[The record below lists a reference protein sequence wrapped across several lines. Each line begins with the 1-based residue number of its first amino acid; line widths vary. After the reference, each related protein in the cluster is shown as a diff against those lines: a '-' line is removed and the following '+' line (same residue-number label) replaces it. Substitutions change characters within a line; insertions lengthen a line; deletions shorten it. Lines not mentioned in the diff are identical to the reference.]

1 MQSNRMRIKLGYGQ
15 VYLFNVLVHFT
26 NQTPVFVSFS
36 FYPAIT
42 CDFKSTV
49 PMITSENV
57 NFIDNRRHQHRH
69 QHRHKH
75 KGIYGETEKHEQQSC
90 PYLFCEL
97 LELDAEISGKK
108 CCWQEIARHAV
119 FDQWIKYEETV
130 AASRARWSKPHIP
143 LLNQHSLHSLKI
155 HLTRG
160 IFLPNCEAITFND
173 VIDIII
179 NEWKKNNL
187 LQSPND
193 RMIKDLFLFPK
204 CHVSSKPLGFRNC
217 MQPLKSDSY
226 EFDHHGEEYP
236 SIEPLSKSEQK
247 SIVYNKTLHEKLP
260 SDTCAA
266 VMFVGKS
273 RFVNKPVSAFVRLKL
288 ASHMPSVCE
297 INLPVSYIFVLL
309 APEYHANDLAHI
321 GRCLASLLTD
331 PAYVKHF
338 RTANSGNE
346 LAESIDA
353 FMEKALIIPPN
364 KWPYEVKLHAEKV
377 QLIDEISNNRKDSN
391 EKHKGDLEG
400 LCYTGRIFGGLV
412 EDVKRRLWFY
422 KDDFMDAFVDFS
434 AMSQVLASAM
444 FIFLTNLANIIIFG
458 AVMGHM
464 LDNQMGVIECILS
477 GCISGIAFSLFS
489 GQPLNILSATGPV
502 LIFESLFYKLCSM
515 WGWNFLASRGWL
527 SFWSSLIILLFVATD
542 GSFLVAYITRFTEDL
557 FATLIAIIFIV
568 ESVQSMVK
576 IAVENPITYEPD
588 EIFKEPPCHCVMK
601 RATNETT
608 VHICNLL
615 GGVPEGLRCSFH
627 PDVFLFSFVLFIS
640 AFLIMLGFKLLKN
653 SNLFPKRIRELLTNF
668 SALISIAVTTIVK
681 EFVGLKVPELVVPS
695 KFQPSFERSWY
706 VDWTNVQHW
715 WIGLICFLPAILLT
729 ILLVMDQQI
738 TAVIINRKENKLK
751 KGYGYHLDL
760 LVISVLMLICGLF
773 GLPFFVASTVLSI
786 GHVQSLRME
795 SPSRAPGDKP
805 IFTGIREQRVSSFLA
820 HLLIGIS
827 LFLTMLVQMVPL
839 PALLGVF
846 LYLGIACMEDQQF
859 VHRILLFFSPV
870 KHQPEFA
877 FLQSVPLLRVHF
889 YTAIQIAAFLLL
901 CIVKYTKEISML
913 FPLMLFFMVL
923 LRKLLSRLFTV
934 RELRALDDQLPTW
947 SELTGCHSH

>member
-1 MQSNRMRIKLGYGQ
+1 MLQESAQ
-15 VYLFNVLVHFT
+15 E
-26 NQTPVFVSFS
+26 
-36 FYPAIT
+36 
-42 CDFKSTV
+42 
-49 PMITSENV
+49 ENV

-69 QHRHKH
+69 RSHKH

-108 CCWQEIARHAV
+108 
-119 FDQWIKYEETV
+119 WIKYEETV

-143 LLNQHSLHSLKI
+143 LLNQHSLHSLKN
-155 HLTRG
+155 HLTKG
-160 IFLPNCEAITFND
+160 VFLPNCDAITFND
-173 VIDIII
+173 VIEIVI

-193 RMIKDLFLFPK
+193 RMVKDLFLFPK

-217 MQPLKSDSY
+217 MQPLKSNSY

-391 EKHKGDLEG
+391 EKHKADLEG

-502 LIFESLFYKLCSM
+502 LIFESLFYKLCNM

-588 EIFKEPPCHCVMK
+588 
-601 RATNETT
+601 
-608 VHICNLL
+608 CNLL
-615 GGVPEGLRCSFH
+615 GGVPEGIRCNFH

-846 LYLGIACMEDQQF
+846 LYLGISCMEDQQF

-923 LRKLLSRLFTV
+923 LRKLLGRLFTV

-947 SELTGCHSH
+947 SELTGCRSH

>member
-1 MQSNRMRIKLGYGQ
+1 MLKEGAQE
-15 VYLFNVLVHFT
+15 
-26 NQTPVFVSFS
+26 
-36 FYPAIT
+36 
-42 CDFKSTV
+42 
-49 PMITSENV
+49 ENV
-57 NFIDNRRHQHRH
+57 NFIDNRRHCS
-69 QHRHKH
+69 HKR
-75 KGIYGETEKHEQQSC
+75 KGIFGETEKNEQQSC

-97 LELDAEISGKK
+97 
-108 CCWQEIARHAV
+108 
-119 FDQWIKYEETV
+119 WIKYEETV

-155 HLTRG
+155 HLTKG

-173 VIDIII
+173 VIEIII

-187 LQSPND
+187 LESPND
-193 RMIKDLFLFPK
+193 RMVKDLFVFPK

-297 INLPVSYIFVLL
+297 MNLPVSYIFVLL
-309 APEYHANDLAHI
+309 APEYHVNDLAHV

-377 QLIDEISNNRKDSN
+377 QLIVCGNVKCNFSIFIVQRLIKDEISNNRKDSN
-391 EKHKGDLEG
+391 ENHKEDLEG

-412 EDVKRRLWFY
+412 DDVKRRLWFY

-477 GCISGIAFSLFS
+477 GCISGIAFSLLS

-527 SFWSSLIILLFVATD
+527 SFWSSVIILLFVATD

-588 EIFKEPPCHCVMK
+588 EIFKQPPCQCIMK
-601 RATNETT
+601 RGTNETT
-608 VHICNLL
+608 IHVVQNITSKGGSLTIFELYFHFLECNLL
-615 GGVPEGLRCSFH
+615 GGVPEGIRCNFH

-640 AFLIMLGFKLLKN
+640 AFLIMFGFKLLKN

-715 WIGLICFLPAILLT
+715 WIGLICFVPAILLT

-846 LYLGIACMEDQQF
+846 LYLGISCMEDQQF

-923 LRKLLSRLFTV
+923 LRKLLGRLFTV

>member
-1 MQSNRMRIKLGYGQ
+1 MLKERAQE
-15 VYLFNVLVHFT
+15 
-26 NQTPVFVSFS
+26 
-36 FYPAIT
+36 
-42 CDFKSTV
+42 
-49 PMITSENV
+49 ENV
-57 NFIDNRRHQHRH
+57 NFIDNRRHCSRK
-69 QHRHKH
+69 RRGESKSPSCVDCSFCTN
-75 KGIYGETEKHEQQSC
+75 GNIRRIFGETEKNEQQSC

-97 LELDAEISGKK
+97 
-108 CCWQEIARHAV
+108 
-119 FDQWIKYEETV
+119 WIKYEETV

-155 HLTRG
+155 HLTKG

-173 VIDIII
+173 III
-179 NEWKKNNL
+179 NEWKKKNL
-187 LQSPND
+187 LESPND
-193 RMIKDLFLFPK
+193 RMVKDLFVFPK

-297 INLPVSYIFVLL
+297 MNLPVSYIFVLL
-309 APEYHANDLAHI
+309 TPEYHVNDLAHV

-377 QLIDEISNNRKDSN
+377 QLIVCENVKCNFSILIVQRLIKDEISNNRKDSN
-391 EKHKGDLEG
+391 GNHKGDLEG

-412 EDVKRRLWFY
+412 DDVKRRLWFY

-434 AMSQVLASAM
+434 AMSQ
-444 FIFLTNLANIIIFG
+444 
-458 AVMGHM
+458 
-464 LDNQMGVIECILS
+464 GVIECILS
-477 GCISGIAFSLFS
+477 GCISGIAFSLLS

-527 SFWSSLIILLFVATD
+527 SFWSSVIILLFVATD

-588 EIFKEPPCHCVMK
+588 EIFKQPPCQCVMK
-601 RATNETT
+601 RGTNETT
-608 VHICNLL
+608 IHVVQNITSKGECNLL
-615 GGVPEGLRCSFH
+615 GGIPEGIRCNFH
-627 PDVFLFSFVLFIS
+627 PD
-640 AFLIMLGFKLLKN
+640 
-653 SNLFPKRIRELLTNF
+653 IRELLTNF

-715 WIGLICFLPAILLT
+715 WIGLICFVPAILLT

-846 LYLGIACMEDQQF
+846 LYLGISCMEDQQVSVNDRIF

-913 FPLMLFFMVL
+913 FPLMV
-923 LRKLLSRLFTV
+923 TV
-934 RELRALDDQLPTW
+934 LPTDW
-947 SELTGCHSH
+947 MQITVLHGFAEEAARPSVHSTRTTSIGRPVANVVRTHGMPFSLTFPTSMHACICISFRRKAFPYFFLFHDCVNFIPNFCSIRHTI

>member
-1 MQSNRMRIKLGYGQ
+1 MDCNVNAIQQDANKIGLRTGLLVRRLGSREIWKYIFFE
-15 VYLFNVLVHFT
+15 LKHFS
-26 NQTPVFVSFS
+26 NQTLVFVSFS

-42 CDFKSTV
+42 CDFKSTLQ
-49 PMITSENV
+49 MITSENV

-69 QHRHKH
+69 RSHKH

-108 CCWQEIARHAV
+108 CCWQEIARRVV
-119 FDQWIKYEETV
+119 FDVWIKYEETV

-143 LLNQHSLHSLKI
+143 LLNQHSLHSLKN
-155 HLTRG
+155 HLTKG
-160 IFLPNCEAITFND
+160 VFLPNCDAITFND
-173 VIDIII
+173 VIEIVI

-193 RMIKDLFLFPK
+193 RMVKDLFLFPK

-217 MQPLKSDSY
+217 MQPLKSNSY

-391 EKHKGDLEG
+391 EKHKADLEG

-434 AMSQVLASAM
+434 AMSQ
-444 FIFLTNLANIIIFG
+444 
-458 AVMGHM
+458 
-464 LDNQMGVIECILS
+464 GVIECILS

-502 LIFESLFYKLCSM
+502 LIFESLFYKLCNM

-588 EIFKEPPCHCVMK
+588 EIFKEPPCQCVMK
-601 RATNETT
+601 RGTNETT
-608 VHICNLL
+608 VHIVQNITSKGGECNLL
-615 GGVPEGLRCSFH
+615 GGVPEGIRCNFH
-627 PDVFLFSFVLFIS
+627 PD
-640 AFLIMLGFKLLKN
+640 
-653 SNLFPKRIRELLTNF
+653 IRELLTNF

-846 LYLGIACMEDQQF
+846 LYLGISCMEDQQF

-923 LRKLLSRLFTV
+923 LRKLLGRLFTV

-947 SELTGCHSH
+947 SELTGCRSH

>member
-489 GQPLNILSATGPV
+489 GQP
-502 LIFESLFYKLCSM
+502 M

-608 VHICNLL
+608 VHIVQNITSKGGECNLL

>member
-1 MQSNRMRIKLGYGQ
+1 MLKERAQE
-15 VYLFNVLVHFT
+15 
-26 NQTPVFVSFS
+26 
-36 FYPAIT
+36 
-42 CDFKSTV
+42 
-49 PMITSENV
+49 ENV
-57 NFIDNRRHQHRH
+57 NFIDNRRHCSRK
-69 QHRHKH
+69 RR
-75 KGIYGETEKHEQQSC
+75 GIFGETEKNEQQSC

-97 LELDAEISGKK
+97 LELDAEISSKK
-108 CCWQEIARHAV
+108 CCWQEIAR
-119 FDQWIKYEETV
+119 WIKYEETV

-155 HLTRG
+155 HLTKG

-173 VIDIII
+173 VIEIII
-179 NEWKKNNL
+179 NEWKKKNL
-187 LQSPND
+187 LESPND
-193 RMIKDLFLFPK
+193 RMVKDLFVFPK

-297 INLPVSYIFVLL
+297 MNLPVSYIFVLL
-309 APEYHANDLAHI
+309 TPEYHVNDLAHV

-391 EKHKGDLEG
+391 GNHKGDLEG

-412 EDVKRRLWFY
+412 DDVKRRLWFY

-477 GCISGIAFSLFS
+477 GCISGIAFSLLS
-489 GQPLNILSATGPV
+489 GQPLNILSATGPCLYLNPFFTNCAV
-502 LIFESLFYKLCSM
+502 CGDGIFWRQEAGYLF
-515 WGWNFLASRGWL
+515 
-527 SFWSSLIILLFVATD
+527 
-542 GSFLVAYITRFTEDL
+542 VAYITRFTEDL

-588 EIFKEPPCHCVMK
+588 EIFKQPPCQCVMK
-601 RATNETT
+601 RGTNETT
-608 VHICNLL
+608 IHVVQNITSKECNLL
-615 GGVPEGLRCSFH
+615 GGIPEGIRCNFH

-640 AFLIMLGFKLLKN
+640 AFLIMFGFKLLKN

-715 WIGLICFLPAILLT
+715 WIGLICFVPAILLT

-760 LVISVLMLICGLF
+760 LVMFKVYAWNHQAEHPAIS
-773 GLPFFVASTVLSI
+773 P
-786 GHVQSLRME
+786 SLRVSE
-795 SPSRAPGDKP
+795 NNEYPAFWL
-805 IFTGIREQRVSSFLA
+805 IF
-820 HLLIGIS
+820 
-827 LFLTMLVQMVPL
+827 
-839 PALLGVF
+839 
-846 LYLGIACMEDQQF
+846 
-859 VHRILLFFSPV
+859 
-870 KHQPEFA
+870 
-877 FLQSVPLLRVHF
+877 
-889 YTAIQIAAFLLL
+889 
-901 CIVKYTKEISML
+901 
-913 FPLMLFFMVL
+913 
-923 LRKLLSRLFTV
+923 
-934 RELRALDDQLPTW
+934 
-947 SELTGCHSH
+947 

>member
-97 LELDAEISGKK
+97 
-108 CCWQEIARHAV
+108 
-119 FDQWIKYEETV
+119 WIKYEETV

-608 VHICNLL
+608 VHIVQNITSKGECNLL

>member
-1 MQSNRMRIKLGYGQ
+1 MLQESAQ
-15 VYLFNVLVHFT
+15 E
-26 NQTPVFVSFS
+26 
-36 FYPAIT
+36 
-42 CDFKSTV
+42 
-49 PMITSENV
+49 ENV

-69 QHRHKH
+69 RSHKH

-108 CCWQEIARHAV
+108 CCWQEIARRVV
-119 FDQWIKYEETV
+119 FDVWIKYEETV

-143 LLNQHSLHSLKI
+143 LLNQHSLHSLKN
-155 HLTRG
+155 HLTKG
-160 IFLPNCEAITFND
+160 VFLPNCDAITFND
-173 VIDIII
+173 VIEIVI

-193 RMIKDLFLFPK
+193 RMVKDLFLFPK

-217 MQPLKSDSY
+217 MQPLKSNSY

-247 SIVYNKTLHEKLP
+247 SIFYNKTLHEKLP

-391 EKHKGDLEG
+391 EKHKADLEG

-434 AMSQVLASAM
+434 AMSQ
-444 FIFLTNLANIIIFG
+444 
-458 AVMGHM
+458 
-464 LDNQMGVIECILS
+464 GVIECILS

-502 LIFESLFYKLCSM
+502 LIFESLFYKLCNM

-588 EIFKEPPCHCVMK
+588 EIFKEPPCQCVMK
-601 RATNETT
+601 RGTNETT
-608 VHICNLL
+608 VHIVQNITSKGGECNLL
-615 GGVPEGLRCSFH
+615 GGVPEGIRCNFH
-627 PDVFLFSFVLFIS
+627 PD
-640 AFLIMLGFKLLKN
+640 
-653 SNLFPKRIRELLTNF
+653 IRELLTNF

-846 LYLGIACMEDQQF
+846 LYLGISCMEDQQF

-923 LRKLLSRLFTV
+923 LRKLLGRLFTV

-947 SELTGCHSH
+947 SELTGCRSH

>member
-1 MQSNRMRIKLGYGQ
+1 MLQESAQ
-15 VYLFNVLVHFT
+15 E
-26 NQTPVFVSFS
+26 
-36 FYPAIT
+36 
-42 CDFKSTV
+42 
-49 PMITSENV
+49 ENV

-69 QHRHKH
+69 RSHKH

-108 CCWQEIARHAV
+108 CCWQEIARRVV
-119 FDQWIKYEETV
+119 FDVWIKYEETV

-143 LLNQHSLHSLKI
+143 LLNQHSLHSLKN
-155 HLTRG
+155 HLTKG
-160 IFLPNCEAITFND
+160 VFLPNCDAITFND
-173 VIDIII
+173 VIEIVI

-193 RMIKDLFLFPK
+193 RMVKDLFLFPK

-217 MQPLKSDSY
+217 MQPLKSNSY

-391 EKHKGDLEG
+391 EKHKADLEG

-502 LIFESLFYKLCSM
+502 LIFESLFYKLCNM

-568 ESVQSMVK
+568 ESVQK
-576 IAVENPITYEPD
+576 
-588 EIFKEPPCHCVMK
+588 
-601 RATNETT
+601 
-608 VHICNLL
+608 CNLL
-615 GGVPEGLRCSFH
+615 GGVPEGIRCNFH

-846 LYLGIACMEDQQF
+846 LYLGISCMEDQQF

-923 LRKLLSRLFTV
+923 LRKLLGRLFTV

-947 SELTGCHSH
+947 SELTGCRSH

>member
-434 AMSQVLASAM
+434 AMSQ
-444 FIFLTNLANIIIFG
+444 
-458 AVMGHM
+458 
-464 LDNQMGVIECILS
+464 GVIECILS

-608 VHICNLL
+608 VHIVQNITSKGGECNLL

-627 PDVFLFSFVLFIS
+627 PD
-640 AFLIMLGFKLLKN
+640 
-653 SNLFPKRIRELLTNF
+653 IRELLTNF

>member
-1 MQSNRMRIKLGYGQ
+1 MHVQRATTYFIHTYVRFNKQPTGRCIACLFVASDKLEYQ
-15 VYLFNVLVHFT
+15 
-26 NQTPVFVSFS
+26 
-36 FYPAIT
+36 PAQQ
-42 CDFKSTV
+42 CLKKEHRKVNFAQPK
-49 PMITSENV
+49 NV
-57 NFIDNRRHQHRH
+57 NFIDNRRHCSRK
-69 QHRHKH
+69 RRGESKSPSCVDCSFCTN
-75 KGIYGETEKHEQQSC
+75 GNIRRIFGETEKNEQQSC

-97 LELDAEISGKK
+97 
-108 CCWQEIARHAV
+108 
-119 FDQWIKYEETV
+119 WIKYEETV

-155 HLTRG
+155 HLTKG

-173 VIDIII
+173 III

-187 LQSPND
+187 LESPND
-193 RMIKDLFLFPK
+193 RMVKDLFVFPK

-297 INLPVSYIFVLL
+297 MNLPVSYIFVLL
-309 APEYHANDLAHI
+309 APEYHVNDLAHV

-391 EKHKGDLEG
+391 ENHKEDLEG

-412 EDVKRRLWFY
+412 DDVKRRLWFY

-477 GCISGIAFSLFS
+477 GCISGIAFSLLS

-527 SFWSSLIILLFVATD
+527 SFWSSVIILLFVATD

-588 EIFKEPPCHCVMK
+588 EIFKQPPCQCIMK
-601 RATNETT
+601 RGTNETT
-608 VHICNLL
+608 IHVVQNITSKGECNLL
-615 GGVPEGLRCSFH
+615 GGVPEGIRCNFH

-640 AFLIMLGFKLLKN
+640 AFLIMFGFKLLKN

-715 WIGLICFLPAILLT
+715 WIGLICFVPAILLT

-846 LYLGIACMEDQQF
+846 LYLGISCMEDQQ
-859 VHRILLFFSPV
+859 
-870 KHQPEFA
+870 
-877 FLQSVPLLRVHF
+877 
-889 YTAIQIAAFLLL
+889 
-901 CIVKYTKEISML
+901 
-913 FPLMLFFMVL
+913 LFFMVL
-923 LRKLLSRLFTV
+923 LRKLLGRLFTV

>member
-1 MQSNRMRIKLGYGQ
+1 MLQESAQ
-15 VYLFNVLVHFT
+15 E
-26 NQTPVFVSFS
+26 
-36 FYPAIT
+36 
-42 CDFKSTV
+42 
-49 PMITSENV
+49 ENV

-69 QHRHKH
+69 RSHKH

-108 CCWQEIARHAV
+108 
-119 FDQWIKYEETV
+119 WIKYEETV

-143 LLNQHSLHSLKI
+143 LLNQHSLHSLKN
-155 HLTRG
+155 HLTKG
-160 IFLPNCEAITFND
+160 VFLPNCDAITFND
-173 VIDIII
+173 VIGKLTLFHQLNFMCEIVI

-193 RMIKDLFLFPK
+193 RMVKDLFLFPK

-217 MQPLKSDSY
+217 MQPLKSNSY

-391 EKHKGDLEG
+391 EKHKADLEG

-502 LIFESLFYKLCSM
+502 LIFESLFYKFM

-588 EIFKEPPCHCVMK
+588 EIFKEPPCQCVMK
-601 RATNETT
+601 RGTNETT
-608 VHICNLL
+608 VHIVQNITSKGECNLL
-615 GGVPEGLRCSFH
+615 GGVPEGIRCNFH

-760 LVISVLMLICGLF
+760 LVMFKVYAWNHQAEHPAIS
-773 GLPFFVASTVLSI
+773 P
-786 GHVQSLRME
+786 SLRV
-795 SPSRAPGDKP
+795 S
-805 IFTGIREQRVSSFLA
+805 EQRVSSFLA

-846 LYLGIACMEDQQF
+846 LYLGISCMEDQQF

-923 LRKLLSRLFTV
+923 LRKLLGRLFTV

-947 SELTGCHSH
+947 SELTGCRSH

>member
-1 MQSNRMRIKLGYGQ
+1 MGLRTGLP
-15 VYLFNVLVHFT
+15 VPHVLVVRFGKFVVFFCFELKHFT
-26 NQTPVFVSFS
+26 SVFVAFP
-36 FYPAIT
+36 FFPAIT

-49 PMITSENV
+49 PMMTS
-57 NFIDNRRHQHRH
+57 
-69 QHRHKH
+69 
-75 KGIYGETEKHEQQSC
+75 GM
-90 PYLFCEL
+90 
-97 LELDAEISGKK
+97 
-108 CCWQEIARHAV
+108 
-119 FDQWIKYEETV
+119 QWIKYEETV

-155 HLTRG
+155 HLTKG

-173 VIDIII
+173 VIEIII

-187 LQSPND
+187 LESPND
-193 RMIKDLFLFPK
+193 RMVKDLFVFPK

-297 INLPVSYIFVLL
+297 MNLPVSYIFVLL
-309 APEYHANDLAHI
+309 APEYHVNDLAHV

-391 EKHKGDLEG
+391 ENHKEDLEG

-412 EDVKRRLWFY
+412 DDVKRRLWFY

-477 GCISGIAFSLFS
+477 GCISGIAFSLLS

-527 SFWSSLIILLFVATD
+527 SFWSSVIILLFVATD

-588 EIFKEPPCHCVMK
+588 EIFKQPPCQCIMK
-601 RATNETT
+601 RGTNETT
-608 VHICNLL
+608 IHVVQNITSKECNLL
-615 GGVPEGLRCSFH
+615 GGVPEGIRCNFH

-640 AFLIMLGFKLLKN
+640 AFLIMFGFKLLKN

-715 WIGLICFLPAILLT
+715 WIGLICFVPAILLT

-846 LYLGIACMEDQQF
+846 LYLGISCMEDQQF

-923 LRKLLSRLFTV
+923 LRKLLGRLFTV

>member
-608 VHICNLL
+608 VHIVQNITSKGECNLL

-786 GHVQSLRME
+786 GHVQ
-795 SPSRAPGDKP
+795 K
-805 IFTGIREQRVSSFLA
+805 QRVSSFLA